1 MEGTSDSQDP
11 LVIQDLADAPQ
22 AHDNSGSDVS
32 DCHKSTETLSLNPE
46 AGSPVGSP
54 PPLPPEPKVPNNMSS
69 LKHEPTT
76 ASGTNGLNESQEDV
90 DDDTC
95 DDSAT
100 PLNGTGDEV
109 CNLRSSTP
117 PRSRTQMSHSRG
129 ASQVSSCGAS
139 VGRMSGSTVI
149 EENMQGW
156 EGNSEKKLSD
166 SDLGHT
172 SYPKKLVSSCKCCQV
187 FMRKHY
193 DLPEN
198 PTQTEAL
205 KYAFTC
211 PPHGR
216 VGDLLIWIIAGLAA
230 WGCLISITGDKALP
244 GGNFFS
250 LIVLYIMA
258 ILGGEAVQLL
268 GLPSLLGSLLVG
280 IFFRSIPGLN
290 VIGSNIDFQWSAA
303 LRGIALVIILIRAG
317 LGLDP
322 VALRKLSFTVIR
334 LAFSP
339 CLVETVS
346 TAIAAWLLLGLP
358 WSWGFMLGFIL
369 AAVSPAVVVPSLLKL
384 GEEGY
389 GVDKGIPTLVIAAAS
404 IDDVLA
410 ISGFSV
416 MLGLTFAEGSPT
428 WTIVKGPIEIFVG
441 LMYGVILGVL
451 CWYLPYREK
460 KNRPLYKLILLFVLG
475 CLALFGSQKA
485 ALESAG
491 AIGVLTVAFV
501 AGLGWRKPETED
513 PEVEDYYKSIWAYV
527 MPLMFSLIGSEI
539 NVVAINPDT
548 IGWGLLMLL
557 ICLTLRVITSFFVV
571 MGGEF
576 TIWERLFIAIAWLPK
591 ATVQAA
597 IGSKALDHV
606 RLTDGS
612 EDDIRRGEQVVTIAV
627 MVILVTAPIGAA
639 AIKLTGPK
647 LLAKKA
653 SAQRSADDPE
663 TTV

>member
-11 LVIQDLADAPQ
+11 LVIQDLAEAAQ
-22 AHDNSGSDVS
+22 AHDNSGSEVS
-32 DCHKSTETLSLNPE
+32 DCNKSTETLSLNP
-46 AGSPVGSP
+46 AGSPVETP
-54 PPLPPEPKVPNNMSS
+54 PPLQPEPKVPNNMSS
-69 LKHEPTT
+69 VKNEPST
-76 ASGTNGLNESQEDV
+76 ASGALDPNESQEDV
-90 DDDTC
+90 DEDTC
-95 DDSAT
+95 DDSAE
-100 PLNGTGDEV
+100 PLNGAGDEV
-109 CNLRSSTP
+109 SNLRSSTP

-166 SDLGHT
+166 SDIGRT
-172 SYPKKLVSSCKCCQV
+172 SHPKKLVSSSKCCQGL
-187 FMRKHY
+187 MRKNY

-198 PTQTEAL
+198 PTRTEL
-205 KYAFTC
+205 LRYAFTC

-216 VGDLLIWIIAGLAA
+216 VGDLLIWIITGLAA
-230 WGCLISITGDKALP
+230 WGCLISITGDQALP

-268 GLPSLLGSLLVG
+268 GLPSLLGSLLIG

-290 VIGSNIDFQWSAA
+290 VIGSNIDFQWSAT
-303 LRGIALVIILIRAG
+303 LRGVALVIILIRAG

-322 VALRKLSFTVIR
+322 VALKKLSFTVIR
-334 LAFSP
+334 LAFAP
-339 CLVETVS
+339 CIVETLA
-346 TAIAAWLLLGLP
+346 TAVAAWLLLGLP

-384 GEEGY
+384 SEEGY
-389 GVDKGIPTLVIAAAS
+389 GVEKGIPTLVIAAAS

-416 MLGLTFAEGSPT
+416 LLGLTFAEGSPT
-428 WTIVKGPIEIFVG
+428 WTILKGPIEIFVG
-441 LMYGVILGVL
+441 IMYGVIFGVL

-460 KNRPLYKLILLFVLG
+460 KNRPMYKLIILLVLG

-513 PEVEDYYKSIWAYV
+513 PEVEDYYKSIWGYV

-539 NVVAINPDT
+539 DVVAINPDT

-557 ICLTLRVITSFFVV
+557 ICLTLRVITSFIVV
-571 MGGEF
+571 MGGDF
-576 TIWERLFIAIAWLPK
+576 NIWERLFIAIAWLPK

-606 RLTDGS
+606 RLTNGS
-612 EDDIRRGEQVVTIAV
+612 KEDITRGEQVVTIAV

-647 LLAKKA
+647 LLAKIP
-653 SAQRSADDPE
+653 SVQRSPDDPE